1 MGTRRVE
8 LGSTGKVV
16 ARNLARYRK
25 REGLTL
31 RELSS
36 KLAETDRPMAHNTIS
51 EIEREARRTDVDD
64 LMALAWALNISP
76 TELLMPETTD
86 GPDWEVELVEA
97 TGYPDGVRAGP
108 LLEWFASPYWVKK
121 AVAGV
126 EAMTAPE
133 AVDNAIQEF
142 MNSGAAE
149 RAAAKGIA
157 AEMARRFTATRPGQD
172 PQRERDH
179 GA

>member
-36 KLAETDRPMAHNTIS
+36 RLAETDRPMAHNTIS

-64 LMALAWALNISP
+64 LMALAWALNVSP
-76 TELLMPETTD
+76 TALLMPETTD
-86 GPDWEVELVEA
+86 GPDWETEVVEA
-97 TGYPDGVRAGP
+97 TGFPDGVQAGP
-108 LLEWFASPYWVKK
+108 LLEWFTSPYWARK
-121 AVAGV
+121 AMDSVH
-126 EAMTAPE
+126 AMTTPE
-133 AVDNAIQEF
+133 AVRDRAIRF
-142 MNSGAAE
+142 LNSGAAE
-149 RAAAKGIA
+149 RAAAEGLA
-157 AEMARRFTATRPGQD
+157 AEMARFFTARPGQD
-172 PQRERDH
+172 SPQDRDH